1 MSSRHSS
8 SESLTDSSKAN
19 KQKASDYLSSEQIR
33 ELKKASD
40 LKAYAMFAFNWF
52 LIAFAFFIA
61 GNWPNIVTIVLA
73 LFILGGRQLGLG
85 ILLHECSHRSFFST
99 QRQNDIVGHWLAG
112 IPVLVPID
120 FYRPYHFTHHT
131 KTGTTEDPDV
141 GNIAQYP
148 VTKDSFKRKL
158 IRDFLGLS
166 GLKATFALLFYVLPG
181 RAGNAVS
188 LGLNSDKV
196 GKDAGWKMGVRNY
209 LHVLLFH
216 TTLFS
221 LFIMSGHASLYG
233 LWWVAYIFTHPF
245 IIRIRQIAEH
255 GAMPALA
262 SDDVRET
269 TRTTIAKWW
278 ERLLFAPNYVNY
290 HCEHHLLPT
299 VPSYHLA
306 SMHQILKSQNFYTD
320 HSAALVE
327 KGYPEIIR
335 LASNR

>member
-1 MSSRHSS
+1 MSSVS
-8 SESLTDSSKAN
+8 DSAKTV
-19 KQKASDYLSSEQIR
+19 KQKASDYLSVGQIR
-33 ELKKASD
+33 YLKSASD
-40 LKAYAMFAFNWF
+40 LRAYLMFAFNWL
-52 LIAFAFFIA
+52 LIAFAFFIVA
-61 GNWPNIVTIVLA
+61 VWPNIITVIVA

-99 QRQNDIVGHWLAG
+99 QKQNDLVGHWLAG

-131 KTGTTEDPDV
+131 KTGTDEDPDV

-148 VTKDSFKRKL
+148 VSKDSFKRKI

-166 GLKATFALLFYVLPG
+166 GLKATSALLFYVLPG

-188 LGLNSDKV
+188 FGVNSDKI
-196 GKDAGWKMGVRNY
+196 GTDAGWKMGLRNY
-209 LHVLLFH
+209 LHVVSFH
-216 TTLFS
+216 LIFFS
-221 LFIMSGHASLYG
+221 ILAASGHASLYA
-233 LWWVAYIFTHPF
+233 LWWIAYIFTHPF
-245 IIRIRQIAEH
+245 IIRVRQIAEH

-262 SDDVRET
+262 SEDVRHT
-269 TRTTIAKWW
+269 TRTTIANWW

-299 VPSYHLA
+299 VPSYRL
-306 SMHQILKSQNFYTD
+306 SEMHRILKLRGFYK
-320 HSAALVE
+320 SNEEALVE

-335 LASNR
+335 LASAG